1 MIPEIDLAGIIFT
14 SVTELQ
20 IWIESILL
28 DGQGEI
34 KFTDTGTKQNI
45 LEFID
50 FSLLINMFRVRI
62 IAWASGIY
70 KIVQASVS
78 TLDIKSEFKSY
89 F

>member
-1 MIPEIDLAGIIFT
+1 MIPETDLAGIISI
-14 SVTELQ
+14 SVTKLQ
-20 IWIESILL
+20 IWIKSILL

-62 IAWASGIY
+62 IAWASGI
-70 KIVQASVS
+70 
-78 TLDIKSEFKSY
+78 
-89 F
+89 